1 MAETPRP
8 ARLWYQSFV
17 HPIEQAPYIGKL
29 QGQLDAVAAPG
40 IKFEVRGLD
49 PPDHL
54 FHPLTEFR
62 CAAQTI
68 RNALEAERAGYDAF
82 VIGHFQEPG
91 LLEIRGAVDIPVI
104 GLGEATL
111 LAALSM
117 GRRLGLVTIDP
128 VFVDWHERQV
138 RAHGLDQRVAGVRAL
153 RMDLPGFMRA
163 FTDEAAYAKVRADF
177 VEQVRPLV
185 GAGAEVIIPAG
196 GFADAAVRARMPV
209 RGGRRA
215 HSQWHRGGGQGGGD
229 GARAPP
235 AHRRGGQPARHLC
248 KGVGRMRARI
258 PRRPLVIPPDS
269 PSCPALCRASTS
281 SRRGQDVD
289 GRDKPGGH
297 DVTGTCS
304 AGRCHCASAGAPAT
318 SDVQGL
324 VGLSGGSAAKSAR
337 V

>member
-17 HPIEQAPYIGKL
+17 HPIEQAPYMGKL

-128 VFVDWHERQV
+128 VFVDWHERQM
-138 RAHGLDQRVAGVRAL
+138 RAHGLEQRVAGVRAL

-177 VEQVRPLV
+177 VEQVRLLV

-196 GFADAAVRARMPV
+196 GLPMLLFARECPFVV
-209 RGGRRA
+209 
-215 HSQWHRGGGQGGGD
+215 D
-229 GARAPP
+229 GALILNGIAVV
-235 AHRRGGQPARHLC
+235 AKAAEMALALHRLTGA
-248 KGVGRMRARI
+248 V
-258 PRRPLVIPPDS
+258 V
-269 PSCPALCRASTS
+269 
-281 SRRGQDVD
+281 SRRGTYA
-289 GRDKPGGH
+289 K
-297 DVTGTCS
+297 
-304 AGRCHCASAGAPAT
+304 ASAEC
-318 SDVQGL
+318 VQEYL
-324 VGLSGGSAAKSAR
+324 GGR
-337 V
+337 W

>member
-1 MAETPRP
+1 M
-8 ARLWYQSFV
+8 
-17 HPIEQAPYIGKL
+17 H
-29 QGQLDAVAAPG
+29 
-40 IKFEVRGLD
+40 GLD

-111 LAALSM
+111 LAGLSM

-138 RAHGLDQRVAGVRAL
+138 RAHGLEQRVAGVRAL

-163 FTDEAAYAKVRADF
+163 FTDEAAYAKVRAEF
-177 VEQVRPLV
+177 AEQVRPLV

-196 GFADAAVRARMPV
+196 GLPMLLFARECPFVV
-209 RGGRRA
+209 
-215 HSQWHRGGGQGGGD
+215 D
-229 GARAPP
+229 GALILNGIAVV
-235 AHRRGGQPARHLC
+235 AKAAEMALALHRLTGA
-248 KGVGRMRARI
+248 V
-258 PRRPLVIPPDS
+258 V
-269 PSCPALCRASTS
+269 
-281 SRRGQDVD
+281 SRRGTYA
-289 GRDKPGGH
+289 K
-297 DVTGTCS
+297 
-304 AGRCHCASAGAPAT
+304 ASAEC
-318 SDVQGL
+318 VQEYL
-324 VGLSGGSAAKSAR
+324 GGR
-337 V
+337 W